1 MILKKIF
8 QPKNIA
14 LGLFVLLALITLNL
28 TITYL
33 KTSSTFIFE
42 FPKKPEYHLQVRSI
56 DTVKYS
62 RDIAREKE
70 EDQSF
75 DAVIARQVSDIA
87 GTGATHIA
95 IGTPYDAEF
104 IPFLRRWVEEARKN
118 NLKIWFRGNFS
129 GWEGWFGYPKI
140 NRETHTRLT
149 GEFILNNADLFEDGD
164 IFTPCPECENGG
176 GGDPRRTGDVAGFR
190 KFLIDEYTVAKD
202 AFSKVNKK
210 VLAGYFS
217 MNGDVAS
224 LVMDKDT
231 TTALGGIVVVDHY
244 VKDVDTLIKD
254 IRNYAQNT
262 GGKVVL
268 GEFGVPI
275 PDIHGNMSE
284 DEQNEWLKEAFE
296 KFKQTP
302 ELIGVNYWLSVGGST
317 QLWDGDGMPKKA
329 VETIKKYYSRK

>member
-1 MILKKIF
+1 MILQKIF
-8 QPKNIA
+8 QLRNIA

-28 TITYL
+28 TIAYL
-33 KTSSTFIFE
+33 RTSSTFIFE
-42 FPKKPEYHLQVRSI
+42 VPKKPQYHLQIRSI

-75 DAVIARQVSDIA
+75 DAVITRQVVDIA
-87 GTGATHIA
+87 ATGATHIA
-95 IGTPYDAEF
+95 IGTPYDSEF
-104 IPFLRRWVEEARKN
+104 IPFLRRWVLEARKN
-118 NLKIWFRGNFS
+118 NLKVWFRGNFS

-149 GEFILNNADLFEDGD
+149 GEFILNNADLFEDSD

-176 GGDPRRTGDVAGFR
+176 GDPRRIGD
-190 KFLIDEYTVAKD
+190 KD
-202 AFSKVNKK
+202 AFSKNNKK
-210 VLAGYFS
+210 VLAGFFS

-254 IRNYAQNT
+254 IREYAQNT

-284 DEQNEWLKEAFE
+284 DEQNEWLKDAFE
-296 KFKQTP
+296 KFQQTP
-302 ELIGVNYWLSVGGST
+302 ELIGVNYWVSVGGST
-317 QLWDGDGMPKKA
+317 QLWNGDGVAKKA
-329 VETIKKYYSRK
+329 VETIKKYYSIK

>member
-1 MILKKIF
+1 MITRF
-8 QPKNIA
+8 FSTKNAVI
-14 LGLFVLLALITLNL
+14 LLSILLVIL
-28 TITYL
+28 
-33 KTSSTFIFE
+33 FIFLGRDFLKSSSSFSVR
-42 FPKKPEYHLQVRSI
+42 FPQKPVQNLQIRSI

-75 DAVIARQVSDIA
+75 DAVISRQVADIA

-95 IGTPYDAEF
+95 IGAPYDAEF
-104 IPFLRRWVEEARKN
+104 IPFLSRWVKEARKH
-118 NLKIWFRGNFS
+118 NLKVWFRGNFS

-176 GGDPRRTGDVAGFR
+176 SGDPRRTGDVAGFR
-190 KFLIDEYTVAKD
+190 KFLIDEYTVAKN
-202 AFSKVNKK
+202 AFSKINKK

-217 MNGDVAS
+217 MNGDVVR
-224 LVMDKDT
+224 LVMDQPT
-231 TTALGGIVVVDHY
+231 TKALGGIVVIDHY

-254 IRNYAQNT
+254 IRNYAQAT

-284 DEQNEWLKEAFE
+284 DEQNEWLKDAFE

-302 ELIGVNYWLSVGGST
+302 ELIGVNYWVSVGGST
-317 QLWDGDGMPKKA
+317 QLWDGNKPKKA
-329 VETIKKYYSRK
+329 VDVLRQFYTVKR